1 MKRSLLL
8 SILLVTMVTSL
19 FAQTIRPGIV
29 LNEDS
34 CYLYAVDPL
43 PFVSGIL
50 EDNGVPLQFLVAME
64 EPNLHGEMDLTARY
78 PTRGGTTVY
87 GIAVTS
93 PDPLLG
99 NIYLDLSLIHSGTM
113 VNRLASASNGDPY
126 IVAEYKY
133 EAYTHDGQYVDY
145 VSPSHEYY
153 FDRPIHIVEDSFYA
167 GIRVATN
174 QAPYEEYRNY
184 RMSCLEGGQTF
195 YNITNIIDN
204 YILTIDI
211 GHLGNFFPIVK
222 LPCPRQDKPYL
233 GANVGGMALFTW
245 DTAEGAT
252 YQIGISQGDDSS
264 YSFVHLSDTLRGG
277 RYTYTGS
284 LPEGWYNAHLRRSC
298 TYCFSGAD
306 TLAWSRWSEGRRFY
320 YTPNPAAIDP
330 SDLQPP
336 TFDLYPTPTTGILNV
351 EFRNVNFEGAATLQL
366 LDLEGRLLQ
375 EFEIPNSK
383 FENPNSKTQ
392 KPDSKIKI
400 QNSKTQKSDSKFEN
414 PNSKFTID
422 ITPLPAGTYLL
433 RTAGATRRVVKK

>member
-1 MKRSLLL
+1 
-8 SILLVTMVTSL
+8 
-19 FAQTIRPGIV
+19 
-29 LNEDS
+29 
-34 CYLYAVDPL
+34 
-43 PFVSGIL
+43 
-50 EDNGVPLQFLVAME
+50 
-64 EPNLHGEMDLTARY
+64 
-78 PTRGGTTVY
+78 
-87 GIAVTS
+87 
-93 PDPLLG
+93 
-99 NIYLDLSLIHSGTM
+99 M

-284 LPEGWYNAHLRRSC
+284 LPEGWYNAHLRQSC
-298 TYCFSGAD
+298 TYCFSGSD
-306 TLAWSRWSEGRRFY
+306 TSVWSRWSEGRRFY
-320 YTPNPAAIDP
+320 YTPDPAAIAP

-336 TFDLYPTPTTGILNV
+336 TSDFLPTIHPNPTTGLFNV
-351 EFRNVNFEGAATLQL
+351 EFRNLNFEGAATLQL
-366 LDLEGRLLQ
+366 LDLEGRLLK

-383 FENPNSKTQ
+383 FE
-392 KPDSKIKI
+392 I
-400 QNSKTQKSDSKFEN
+400 Q
-414 PNSKFTID
+414 NSKFTID

-433 RTAGATRRVVKK
+433 RAAGATRRVVKK